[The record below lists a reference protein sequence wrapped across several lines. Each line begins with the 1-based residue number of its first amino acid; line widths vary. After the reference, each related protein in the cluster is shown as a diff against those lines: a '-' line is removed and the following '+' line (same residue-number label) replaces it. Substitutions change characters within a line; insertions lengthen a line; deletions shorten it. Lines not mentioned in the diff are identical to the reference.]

1 MNGHIRRCNGDEIMD
16 SYAWKLGNM
25 SLKYKLIALFF
36 LVALLLSIKVHAF
49 QLQDVTGKI
58 HKLSDYKGRWVLVNF
73 WATWC
78 PPCLKEIPDLI
89 ALYEQRKDL
98 IVIGVAMDIDDP
110 KVVMD
115 FVQSMAIPY
124 PIVLGNRKIASQ
136 LDEISLLP
144 STYFFDPEGNPA
156 ARQQGIISRE
166 SIERF
171 IESKPAN
178 NNDVSRKH

>member
-1 MNGHIRRCNGDEIMD
+1 MKM
-16 SYAWKLGNM
+16 
-25 SLKYKLIALFF
+25 KYKLIVLFYV
-36 LVALLLSIKVHAF
+36 VAASLSFQAQAF
-49 QLQDVTGKI
+49 QFQDVTGKV

-78 PPCLKEIPDLI
+78 PPCLKEIPDLV

-98 IVIGVAMDIDDP
+98 VVIGVAMDVDDP

-171 IESKPAN
+171 IELKPDDN
-178 NNDVSRKH
+178 NNATRKH

>member
-1 MNGHIRRCNGDEIMD
+1 MKM
-16 SYAWKLGNM
+16 
-25 SLKYKLIALFF
+25 KYKLIVLFC
-36 LVALLLSIKVHAF
+36 VIAMLLSFQVHAF
-49 QLQDVTGKI
+49 QFQDVTGKI
-58 HKLSDYKGRWVLVNF
+58 HKLSEYKGRWVLVNF

-98 IVIGVAMDIDDP
+98 VVIGVAMDVDDP

-115 FVQSMAIPY
+115 FVRSMSITY

-144 STYFFDPEGNPA
+144 STYFFDPEGNPV

-166 SIERF
+166 SIEQF
-171 IESKPAN
+171 IETKSADNK
-178 NNDVSRKH
+178 DVNRKH